1 MRKQF
6 LMVVF
11 LLVFSALA
19 PRAEAL
25 DYFTT
30 SNQFG
35 TWSGTVPPGY
45 GYVNITKESTD
56 SWIYFE
62 VGANPDYF
70 GDDGPGLT
78 WSKFYFNYADGAL
91 DTSKI
96 VVDEAGEWSV
106 VDGQNVSE
114 FGRFEFGV
122 EGSTIG
128 SNGIDPLRFRIE
140 DASLDPANFA
150 LANDAGW
157 LFAGHLQRFDDIDG
171 ASSNFLASG
180 TPSTPVPEPGT
191 LLLIGAGLSSLALR
205 RRKQN
210 N

>member
-1 MRKQF
+1 MKNWIM
-6 LMVVF
+6 LVVF
-11 LLVFSALA
+11 LLVFSTLT
-19 PRAEAL
+19 PRVEAL

-30 SNQFG
+30 SNAFG

-45 GYVNITKESTD
+45 GYVDITKGTD
-56 SWIYFE
+56 NYIYFE

-70 GDDGPGLT
+70 SGDGPGLT
-78 WSKFYFNYADGAL
+78 WSKFYFNFADGAL

-96 VVDEAGEWSV
+96 VVDEAGDWSV
-106 VDGQNVSE
+106 VEGRNVAE
-114 FGRFEFGV
+114 FGRFDFGV
-122 EGSTIG
+122 EGSAIS
-128 SNGIDPLRFRIE
+128 SNATDPLRFRIE

-150 LANDAGW
+150 FTNEAGW
-157 LFAGHLQRFDDIDG
+157 LFAGHLQRFEDIDG
-171 ASSNFLASG
+171 ASGNFLASG